1 MNWLDQEYRIVLM
14 CGDVVVGAVY
24 PPSGRAKVWRWRV
37 RVTKSGHAFKGNEAS
52 KAAAIAHVE
61 RRFRSFLTAAGL
73 VSEGGAV

>member
-14 CGDVVVGAVY
+14 CGDVDVGAVY

-37 RVTKSGHAFKGNEAS
+37 RVTKSGHPVKGNEAS
-52 KAAAIAHVE
+52 RAAAVAHVE